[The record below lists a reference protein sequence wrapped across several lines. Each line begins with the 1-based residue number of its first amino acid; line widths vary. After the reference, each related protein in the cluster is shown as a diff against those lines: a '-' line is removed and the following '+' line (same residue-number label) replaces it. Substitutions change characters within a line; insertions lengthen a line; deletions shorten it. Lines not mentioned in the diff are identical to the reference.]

1 MQDGEKMFGNFAMR
15 FPFIAEKVVE
25 WSENSEYDITVRL
38 EDSSMFL
45 YDDIEGS
52 IRKLPSDSRS
62 LTKDECN
69 REFGE
74 RLMRMMR
81 RKAVTQEE
89 LSERTG
95 IDQAQ
100 ISRYLN
106 GKNSPSFYIVDK
118 IAKALNCSVEY
129 FRYIWGDTLAR
140 LKKDSI
146 SWKMIYADFES
157 HFPNLHKKV
166 IWYGPHSYAT
176 ILITISDNYG
186 HRDIT
191 YNYDTKEVKFV

>member
-1 MQDGEKMFGNFAMR
+1 MQDGEIMFNNFTMR
-15 FPFIAEKVVE
+15 FPFIAEKAID
-25 WSENSEYDITVRL
+25 WCKSSEYDITVRL
-38 EDSSMFL
+38 EDGSIFL
-45 YDDIEGS
+45 YDDMEGS

-62 LTKDECN
+62 LTKEECD

-81 RKAVTQEE
+81 RKIITQAE

-95 IDQAQ
+95 LDQAQ

-129 FRYIWGDTLAR
+129 FRYI
-140 LKKDSI
+140 
-146 SWKMIYADFES
+146 
-157 HFPNLHKKV
+157 
-166 IWYGPHSYAT
+166 
-176 ILITISDNYG
+176 
-186 HRDIT
+186 
-191 YNYDTKEVKFV
+191 

>member
-1 MQDGEKMFGNFAMR
+1 MATRDYDRMFNHFVMR

-25 WSENSEYDITVRL
+25 CCESSEYDITFKL
-38 EDSSMFL
+38 EDGDIFL
-45 YDDIEGS
+45 YDDMEGS
-52 IRKLPSDSRS
+52 IRKLPSDSGS
-62 LTKDECN
+62 LTKEECD

-81 RKAVTQEE
+81 RKAVTQAE

-129 FRYIWGDTLAR
+129 FRYI
-140 LKKDSI
+140 
-146 SWKMIYADFES
+146 
-157 HFPNLHKKV
+157 
-166 IWYGPHSYAT
+166 
-176 ILITISDNYG
+176 
-186 HRDIT
+186 
-191 YNYDTKEVKFV
+191 